1 MHASKNVS
9 TFEINIFYYFCLW
22 APLLFLTQSKE
33 TVSWCCFYIK
43 NKILAILFLVKY
55 VKNHTFWSVFSVVG
69 AHNLHVQMRK
79 RNKIKTLKHTHS
91 SLISMVIISR
101 INTRAKFSRAF
112 CKQCRFVTMKNFVRC
127 YETIKLTKEAF
138 VTSRHRDRT
147 RASTLCCFC
156 LFFPHL
162 NMQKT
167 CWLWAPTTLKTHQK
181 VWFSHI

>member
-33 TVSWCCFYIK
+33 TVSWCCFYNK

-79 RNKIKTLKHTHS
+79 SKQQFIHYSFLLDCINWNNFPVRHFPIIIGNYIIQKAKQEIFPIFPKKLFYSIKS
-91 SLISMVIISR
+91 V
-101 INTRAKFSRAF
+101 F
-112 CKQCRFVTMKNFVRC
+112 Q
-127 YETIKLTKEAF
+127 
-138 VTSRHRDRT
+138 
-147 RASTLCCFC
+147 
-156 LFFPHL
+156 P
-162 NMQKT
+162 
-167 CWLWAPTTLKTHQK
+167 
-181 VWFSHI
+181 

>member
-33 TVSWCCFYIK
+33 TVSWCCFYNK

-79 RNKIKTLKHTHS
+79 RNIIKTLKHTHS
-91 SLISMVIISR
+91 RRISMIWTDPEYRESEETRLTCFILLQNIFFSEVI
-101 INTRAKFSRAF
+101 NLVW
-112 CKQCRFVTMKNFVRC
+112 QLM
-127 YETIKLTKEAF
+127 LTPLL
-138 VTSRHRDRT
+138 T
-147 RASTLCCFC
+147 C
-156 LFFPHL
+156 LGIQGKSSIFH
-162 NMQKT
+162 
-167 CWLWAPTTLKTHQK
+167 
-181 VWFSHI
+181 